1 MSMKKI
7 ALFVIVII
15 LAGWLQAADEN
26 LNCFTIVTGK
36 DTTVD
41 GSVLL
46 AHNEDDQGRLLVNI
60 YKVPP
65 RGHRRGDIFTMK
77 SGTVLPQT
85 TSIPGLLWLEIP
97 ECDFADAYISEYG
110 VTVTSNSCPS
120 REDKPELSAGG
131 IGFSLRRLVAE
142 RAHTAREGVR
152 IAGELISQYGY
163 NASGRTYII
172 ADAREGWLLH
182 AVNGKHWVA
191 KRVPDNE
198 VAVIANRYTI
208 AAVDLN
214 DRENFQGAAD
224 IIEYAVRRG
233 WFDPQKDG
241 EFDFARVYS
250 NPNNFTDIKNVLR
263 QWQGTNLL
271 AAKAR
276 KLEKPLP
283 FSFKPQRRIRL
294 NDLFR
299 VLRDHYEG
307 SKYDSSNHYK
317 NGSPNSG
324 KNRTICTETTQY
336 AFVAQMR
343 GWLPAEIASLV
354 WISLRRPDSNAFSPW
369 YVSMGTAPD
378 GYSRENADSA
388 LKNHFSP
395 LPAQALE
402 DAGHAFNTY
411 AKISEVV
418 DRQYKYRI
426 EKTQKVWRNFED
438 FLFGDVKNHEKEFI
452 FLLKG
457 NKPVARKIIDNYIH
471 GLEYRK
477 WFLATELLKEFR
489 K

>member
-1 MSMKKI
+1 MKKI

-294 NDLFR
+294 NDLF
-299 VLRDHYEG
+299 
-307 SKYDSSNHYK
+307 
-317 NGSPNSG
+317 
-324 KNRTICTETTQY
+324 
-336 AFVAQMR
+336 
-343 GWLPAEIASLV
+343 
-354 WISLRRPDSNAFSPW
+354 
-369 YVSMGTAPD
+369 
-378 GYSRENADSA
+378 
-388 LKNHFSP
+388 
-395 LPAQALE
+395 
-402 DAGHAFNTY
+402 
-411 AKISEVV
+411 
-418 DRQYKYRI
+418 
-426 EKTQKVWRNFED
+426 
-438 FLFGDVKNHEKEFI
+438 
-452 FLLKG
+452 
-457 NKPVARKIIDNYIH
+457 
-471 GLEYRK
+471 
-477 WFLATELLKEFR
+477 
-489 K
+489 